1 MSDASDITS
10 ATLDG
15 VGYGVGGIA
24 GLILVLILGYVFY
37 KKGDDISPFFTPFVA
52 FLFGIANFIPF
63 GVMIFGIIM
72 DVMAQEFRYSIT
84 TIMGILTIWANYLL
98 GKSLEGFFGS
108 PTVTGGA
115 YLNQLR
121 ELGWCT
127 IPGMESFES
136 KFTPMTI
143 VVTTAIAVYYIA
155 FAAINRPASQNISI
169 GVGFPLI
176 ILAQLAVFGLSD
188 CASYY
193 IPLSGSGIVGNILAS
208 LAFGGIMGGVA
219 VSTVQFA
226 YQSKSP
232 FANIMNGPAA
242 GATSGGLQA
251 KNPMGNSGGLG
262 SAPPTG
268 GTCSPI
274 EGGDEDAMVC
284 EAYRNGQLVTE
295 SLT

>member
-24 GLILVLILGYVFY
+24 LFLLVLVLGFVFY
-37 KKGDDISPFFTPFVA
+37 KRGDAVSSFFTPFVG

-63 GVMIFGIIM
+63 GVMIFGMIM
-72 DVMAQEFRYSIT
+72 DVMGQEFRYSIT

-98 GKSLEGFFGS
+98 GKGLEGFFGS
-108 PTVTGGA
+108 PPVTGGA

-121 ELGWCT
+121 EFGWCT

-136 KFTPMTI
+136 KFTPMSI
-143 VVTTAIAVYYIA
+143 VVTTAIAVYYIT
-155 FAAINRPASQNISI
+155 FAGLNRPASQNISI

-208 LAFGGIMGGVA
+208 LAFGGIMGGAAVA
-219 VSTVQFA
+219 TVQFA
-226 YQSKSP
+226 YPSKSP
-232 FANIMNGPAA
+232 FANIMGGPVP
-242 GATSGGLQA
+242 GSTGGGFQA
-251 KNPMGNSGGLG
+251 KNPMGNGGGLG
-262 SAPPTG
+262 AAPPTG
-268 GTCSPI
+268 GTCSPV